1 MKFKTIVKKEDLK
14 ELVRAALKLNFIKF
28 GTIILVFFLVLQA
41 FSSIIT
47 DNDYI
52 RAFFQTFYAIAF
64 PIGIFFI
71 FKYIINLQMRRID
84 ELSQSKGLIEYI
96 YEFKENS
103 VSIMNCSTSVTLDIS
118 YDNIK
123 NWKESEHFLLIV
135 TKSNNY
141 FIIDR
146 NDANEKNLQGFLKN
160 KCKR

>member
-14 ELVRAALKLNFIKF
+14 ELVKTALKLNFIKF
-28 GTIILVFFLVLQA
+28 GTIIVILFLFLQA
-41 FSSIIT
+41 FSSILF

-52 RAFFQTFYAIAF
+52 KAFFQISYAIAF
-64 PIGIFFI
+64 PIGLFFI
-71 FKYIINLQMRRID
+71 FKYIINLQMRKID
-84 ELSQSKGLIEYI
+84 ELSQNKGLIEYI
-96 YEFKENS
+96 YEFKENN
-103 VSIMNCSTSVTLDIS
+103 VSITNCSTSVTVDIS

-123 NWKESEHFLLIV
+123 NWKESKHFLLIV

-146 NDANEKNLQGFLKN
+146 NDANEKNLKEFLKD